1 MKIDKLDI
9 PEITAEDVRSA
20 YVMCKTTSTTYRYQ
34 MAEDE
39 EFYLGKQLTK
49 PQKDYLISVG
59 QPPEA
64 NNKIRPAVET
74 VLSNISA
81 SNPEWDCDPMGKG
94 DEEFAYVCN
103 TMLDRIWEDSDG
115 GVQYRSMCK
124 DYIVKGLGYLFVY
137 PDWNADEGLGGVRF
151 KRIPPE
157 AVFVDPNS
165 MLPDFSD
172 ASYIIYSDLHSK
184 ESMKTTFP
192 RFAKLI
198 EDAESSNDHNEL
210 STGKY
215 DRDDVWT
222 RADYDDRHHEKVRK
236 YVYWTKVNIPF
247 VRVTDLNTGYSQI
260 YDRETY
266 KKEIVNDPKFKAL
279 VKDGTLDEEI
289 VYRTQVREVFVIGD
303 QIAYDEVLP
312 ITKYPICPACNEHT
326 GTPYPAGD
334 VRHAK
339 SPQRMLNRTEA
350 LLISHTAATTNFKLL
365 YEDGAIDSAEVGKW
379 HIPNA
384 LIRVNPGALREQKI
398 KEFAPPAISAQ
409 LFQEKARYEMDI
421 EQVFGAYKYMQG
433 SSADAPGTVG
443 EAQIIDEAV
452 ARKQNWKVLPIYD
465 ALVRA
470 AKIALEWSPM
480 VYDQQRTI
488 RLINPDGSNQE
499 ITLNQP
505 VWDEKQGS
513 IVKLYDMAS
522 VKLDVRVVIGST
534 RAKSP
539 SAKLQKDL
547 TLLNAGIYDRTQVIM
562 NLPGDVDKASLMQR
576 VGEIQ
581 NLQAQVQQ
589 LQEQNKQLSGDLQTR
604 ERELFHSNMR
614 AEVSEATKPVA
625 KAQAKLQSQMQLESD
640 RVKDKTV
647 NVTQDLKR
655 AKDQMLSTNAA
666 DAVNSTQQAP
676 NPLEG
681 IG

>member
-9 PEITAEDVRSA
+9 PEVTAEDVRNHYILCESL
-20 YVMCKTTSTTYRYQ
+20 STTFRYQ

-39 EFYLGKQLTK
+39 EFYLGKQLTT
-49 PQKDYLISVG
+49 PQKEYLISVG

-81 SNPEWDCDPMGKG
+81 SSPEWDCDPMGKG
-94 DEEFAYVCN
+94 DEEFAYICN

-115 GVQYRSMCK
+115 GVQYRQICK

-157 AVFVDPNS
+157 ALFIDANS

-172 ASYIIYSDLHSK
+172 ASYMIYSDLHTK
-184 ESMKTTFP
+184 ESMKSTFP
-192 RFAKLI
+192 RYKKMIDEAPS
-198 EDAESSNDHNEL
+198 EQNYNET

-215 DRDDVWT
+215 DRDDLWT
-222 RADYDDRHHEKVRK
+222 RADVNEPYQEKIRK
-236 YVYWTKVNIPF
+236 YIYWTKVNIPF
-247 VRVTDLNTGYSQI
+247 VRITDLNTGYTQM

-266 KKEIVNDPKFKAL
+266 KKEISKDPKFNKL
-279 VKDGTLDEEI
+279 LKEGTLDEEV
-289 VYRTQVREVFVIGD
+289 VYRTQIREVFVIGD
-303 QIAYDEVLP
+303 QVAYDEVLP
-312 ITKYPICPACNEHT
+312 ITRYPIAPACNEHT

-350 LLISHTAATTNFKLL
+350 LLISHTSATTNFKLL
-365 YEDGAIDSAEVGKW
+365 YEDGAIDSAEVSKW

-470 AKIALEWSPM
+470 AKIALEWAPM
-480 VYDQQRTI
+480 VYDQQRAVRI
-488 RLINPDGSNQE
+488 INPDGSNKE

-505 VWDEKQGS
+505 VWDEKAGS
-513 IVKLYDMAS
+513 IIKLFDMAS
-522 VKLDVRVVIGST
+522 IKLDVRVVIGST

-547 TLLNAGIYDRTQVIM
+547 TLLSAGIYDRTQVIM

-589 LQEQNKQLSGDLQTR
+589 LGEENKKLQGDLQTR

-625 KAQAKLQSQMQLESD
+625 KAQAKLQSQMQLEGD
-640 RVKDKTV
+640 RVKDKTA
-647 NVTQDLKR
+647 NVAMDLKR
-655 AKDQMLSTNAA
+655 TQDTLSDTNA

-676 NPLEG
+676 TPNG
-681 IG
+681 VG

>member
-1 MKIDKLDI
+1 MKVEKLDL
-9 PEITAEDVRSA
+9 PEIEAEDVRTA
-20 YVMCKTTSTTYRYQ
+20 YIMCESMSSTYRYQ

-39 EFYLGKQLTK
+39 EFYLGQQLTL

-59 QPPEA
+59 QPPES

-74 VLSNISA
+74 VLANISA
-81 SNPEWDCDPMGKG
+81 SSPEWDCDPMGKG
-94 DEEFAYVCN
+94 DEEFAYICN
-103 TMLDRIWEDSDG
+103 AMLDRIWEDSDG
-115 GVQYRSMCK
+115 SVQYRQICK
-124 DYIVKGLGYLFVY
+124 DYIVKGLAYLFVY
-137 PDWNADEGLGGVRF
+137 PDWNADEGLGGMRF
-151 KRIPPE
+151 KRLPPE
-157 AVFVDPNS
+157 SVFVDANS

-172 ASYIIYSDLHSK
+172 AAYIIYSDIHTKDSLK
-184 ESMKTTFP
+184 ITFP
-192 RFAKLI
+192 RFKDII
-198 EDAESSNDHNEL
+198 EEATSDHTPNETSS
-210 STGKY
+210 GKY
-215 DRDDVWT
+215 DRDETWT
-222 RADYDDRHHEKVRK
+222 RADVGDNYMEKVRK
-236 YVYWTKVNIPF
+236 YVYWTKVNVPF
-247 VRVTDLNTGYSQI
+247 VRLTDLNTGHTQI
-260 YDRETY
+260 YNREQY
-266 KKEIVNDPKFKAL
+266 LNELQKDKQYQGLLKKEVI
-279 VKDGTLDEEI
+279 DEEI
-289 VYRTQVREVFVIGD
+289 IYRTQIREVFVIGD
-303 QIAYDEVLP
+303 IIAYDEVLP
-312 ITKYPICPACNEHT
+312 ITRYPIIPACNEHT

-350 LLISHTAATTNFKLL
+350 LLISHTSATTNFKLL
-365 YEDGAIDSAEVGKW
+365 YEDGAMDAGEVAKW

-398 KEFAPPAISAQ
+398 KEFSPPAISGQ

-470 AKIALEWSPM
+470 AKIVLEWTPL

-488 RLINPDGSNQE
+488 RIINPDGSNQE
-499 ITLNQP
+499 ITMNKP

-522 VKLDVRVVIGST
+522 IKLDVRVVIGST

-539 SAKLQKDL
+539 QAKLQKDL
-547 TLLNAGIYDRTQVIM
+547 MLLQAGIYDRTQVILNM
-562 NLPGDVDKASLMQR
+562 PGDIDKASLMAR

-589 LQEQNKQLSGDLQTR
+589 QQEQIEKLEGDMQTR
-604 ERELFHSNMR
+604 ERELFHSKMR
-614 AEVSEATKPVA
+614 AEISEATKPVA
-625 KAQAKLQSQMQLESD
+625 KAQSKLQSQMQLEGS
-640 RVKDKTV
+640 RAKDNTAMAA
-647 NVTQDLKR
+647 TDLKR
-655 AKDQMLSTNAA
+655 AVDSANTNAN
-666 DAVNSTQQAP
+666 AVNSNPKAP
-676 NPLEG
+676 AVAG
-681 IG
+681 